1 MVKQGLPESDLES
14 RTPILGYALS
24 VTNPTLGVQLFGSPK
39 EILDE
44 LHSRKLDLT
53 AIANH
58 PETEIEATEVLK
70 DSPRLSFSG
79 GPHAETIIELL
90 DAIRESDL
98 QKAAAVLERD
108 PAALAAGHSGAAV
121 PLLGAVSARRTEI
134 AELLLRAGARI
145 DDGGEFE
152 MTPLHWAAA
161 LGAADLAAVLI
172 DAGADVQR
180 QTWFYVTAGELA
192 TINGHDAVARL
203 IADRSG
209 LSVTVFSVDRVLER
223 MKYAAV

>member
-1 MVKQGLPESDLES
+1 VKKTSGNW
-14 RTPILGYALS
+14 TPILGYALS
-24 VTNPTLGVQLFGSPK
+24 FTNPTLGVQLFGSPK

-58 PETEIEATEVLK
+58 PETEMEATEVLK

-79 GPHAETIIELL
+79 GPHAETMIELL

-134 AELLLRAGARI
+134 ARLLLRAGARV
-145 DDGGEFE
+145 DEGGEFE

-161 LGAADLAAVLI
+161 LGAADLAAVLLG
-172 DAGADVQR
+172 AGADVQR

-203 IADRSG
+203 IADRRD
-209 LSVTVFSVDRVLER
+209 LSLTAFSVDRVLER